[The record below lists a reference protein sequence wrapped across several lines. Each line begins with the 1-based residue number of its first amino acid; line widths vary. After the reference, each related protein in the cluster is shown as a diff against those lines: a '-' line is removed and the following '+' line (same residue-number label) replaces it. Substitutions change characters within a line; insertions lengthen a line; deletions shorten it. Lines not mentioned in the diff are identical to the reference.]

1 MAPFYGCGSTVPR
14 LQNHYEDTVYIFRN
28 ILHQQHL
35 LPTIIVR
42 KAVRGGV
49 RSFVLG
55 TKASINLFIRNF

>member
-1 MAPFYGCGSTVPR
+1 MAPLYGCSSTVLR
-14 LQNHYEDTVYIFRN
+14 LQNYYEDTVYIFGN

-42 KAVRGGV
+42 KAVRRGV

-55 TKASINLFIRNF
+55 TKT